1 MKSRDNKLLNQ
12 RNVFVI
18 VIRKKYSDDGN
29 SLTLNEIINF
39 REKVSV
45 GWPPVCQK
53 ANSNFDA
60 KGGAPTPN
68 DKRKN
73 SLYLHSRFF
82 VKNGKLRTVRRSE
95 MKVVPAGSDTPK
107 PILPNRKRFFR
118 KMSFLSK
125 ICSKSCLQLEYVCK
139 KMLPRNLKN
148 SPIWSHWFLI
158 LVVISDD
165 LSSKTAELFV
175 CTIILIEAGVGLYG
189 CPPSRLAPL
198 LGVHP
203 TLQHT
208 EYAVKATKHFRDK
221 SSVDRCWNKK

>member
-107 PILPNRKRFFR
+107 PILPNRKRFFVTR
-118 KMSFLSK
+118 QQHISRRRCMHACVLALRMRAPATTPKHAFIYTCMH
-125 ICSKSCLQLEYVCK
+125 
-139 KMLPRNLKN
+139 MN
-148 SPIWSHWFLI
+148 SHIAS
-158 LVVISDD
+158 
-165 LSSKTAELFV
+165 A
-175 CTIILIEAGVGLYG
+175 
-189 CPPSRLAPL
+189 
-198 LGVHP
+198 
-203 TLQHT
+203 
-208 EYAVKATKHFRDK
+208 
-221 SSVDRCWNKK
+221 